1 MRTPLFALSV
11 CLLAAAPASAQ
22 RVPLDPHARIA
33 IYAGTA
39 FGGESNV
46 DGELPGGFEGTATI
60 DLDASFVAGVRYEKP
75 LVGYFMLGAN
85 MSILRY
91 QDEEMDDRRT
101 WLDLGVSPTLAID
114 IEVGNVA
121 LEPRLSLPLGFS
133 LHVFRDSDDELLDF
147 LGIGRANPGLYIG
160 GLAGLGVYFSHG
172 FGLLLEA
179 GYMHHHA
186 FREGRRRHL
195 VAAAAGSV
203 PALARP
209 RAAAL
214 SPGGSRLHAGRLLR

>member
-11 CLLAAAPASAQ
+11 CLLAVAPASAQ

-160 GLAGLGVYFSHG
+160 GIAGLGVYFSHG

-186 FREGRRRHL
+186 FAKGDGDISWRLRQDQFQLSLGL
-195 VAAAAGSV
+195 VL
-203 PALARP
+203 PL
-209 RAAAL
+209 
-214 SPGGSRLHAGRLLR
+214 